1 MAKRSAEV
9 DAYIEKAAPF
19 AKPILQKIR
28 KAYHAANSEVEE
40 TMKWSVPH
48 FEYKGVLGNMAAFKL
63 HVGFG
68 FWKAKLM
75 KDPEGLLQTGSW
87 MAKVTDVSELPSQKT
102 LVAYI
107 REAIRLNEEGVKL
120 PRTAPRKRGTPAEVP
135 KELRAALKK
144 NKKAKET
151 FENFPP
157 SHQREYAEWISEA
170 KQDATRKKR
179 LATAIERLS
188 EGKPRNWKYAK
199 GRG

>member
-1 MAKRSAEV
+1 MARKDPRI
-9 DAYIEKAAPF
+9 DAYIAKAPEF
-19 AKPILQKIR
+19 ARPILKHLRAIVR
-28 KAYHAANSEVEE
+28 EGCPGVEE

-48 FEYKGVLGNMAAFKL
+48 FEYKGVLGNMAAFKQ

-75 KDPEGLLQTGSW
+75 KDPEGILKPGSW
-87 MAKVTDVSELPSQKT
+87 MAKVTSVAELPSDKV
-102 LVAYI
+102 LIAYI

-120 PRTAPRKRGTPAEVP
+120 PRAAARKRGTPAEIP
-135 KELRAALKK
+135 EELRAALKK
-144 NKKAKET
+144 NKKAKQT

-170 KQDATRKKR
+170 KQEATRTKR
-179 LATAIERLS
+179 LATAIEWLS

-199 GRG
+199 GRR